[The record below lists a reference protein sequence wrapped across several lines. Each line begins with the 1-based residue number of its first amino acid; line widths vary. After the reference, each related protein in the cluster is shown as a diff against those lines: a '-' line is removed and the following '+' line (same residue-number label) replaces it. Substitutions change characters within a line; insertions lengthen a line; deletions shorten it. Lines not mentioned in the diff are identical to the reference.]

1 MKIRVLVYSGNKYF
15 VNCFSNYI
23 METGSARFDCRFVSD
38 AAQAAA
44 FLSGQEADIILADE
58 SFFRENAC
66 PDAAVGLCISNR
78 TRAEEP
84 GGRYE
89 LNIYQRG
96 RDILTD
102 MEKLLGIAGGTAST
116 GERKGMKVVIFYSP
130 QGGTGKTTL
139 AYACALLCA
148 RKQTSVYL
156 NLEEFGC
163 TEQLYQRAFQVSM
176 EEVLEAIKDGR
187 DAAAVL
193 SNAMAKEE
201 GNVTILPVF
210 RNYRDYA
217 DMTADETMVLLEGLR
232 KVNGTGC
239 LFVDVSGGMTEKNR
253 RLLEQCDIS
262 FWVFD
267 DSAAGRGKL
276 KRIREDRSIQREA
289 FFGKAYFVVNKCRA
303 REEDASALRLP
314 FSESL
319 QKDKPLDLVLS
330 GNQDFFRGC
339 GKMVSFIDDGN

>member
-1 MKIRVLVYSGNKYF
+1 MKSRVLVYSGNRHF
-15 VNCFSNYI
+15 LNCFSNYM
-23 METGSARFDCRFVSD
+23 METGSTRFDCRFVSD

-44 FLSGQEADIILADE
+44 FLSGQETDLILADE
-58 SFFRENAC
+58 VFFRDNVC
-66 PDAAVGLCISNR
+66 PDDTVGLCISNR
-78 TRAEEP
+78 TRAEES

-96 RDILTD
+96 RDILAD
-102 MEKLLGIAGGTAST
+102 MEKLLGIARGTASP
-116 GERKGMKVVIFYSP
+116 GERKGMKVVVFYSP
-130 QGGTGKTTL
+130 QGGGGKTTL

-163 TEQLYQRAFQVSM
+163 TEHLYQAAFQTGM

-187 DAAAVL
+187 DAGAVL
-193 SNAMAKEE
+193 SNAMRKEE
-201 GNVTILPVF
+201 RNVTVLPVF
-210 RNYRDYA
+210 QNYRDYA

-232 KVNGTGC
+232 EVNGTGY
-239 LFVDVSGGMTEKNR
+239 LFVDISGGLTEKNR

-267 DSAAGRGKL
+267 DSPAGRGKL

-289 FFGKAYFVVNKCRA
+289 FFGKAFFVVNKCQA

-314 FSESL
+314 YSESL

-339 GKMVSFIDDGN
+339 GKMVSFIDDGR

>member
-15 VNCFSNYI
+15 LKCFSNYM
-23 METGSARFDCRFVSD
+23 METGSAGFDFRFVSD

-58 SFFRENAC
+58 SFFRGNAC
-66 PDAAVGLCISNR
+66 PDDVVGLCISNR
-78 TRAEEP
+78 TQADED
-84 GGRYE
+84 GDCHE

-96 RDILTD
+96 RDILAD
-102 MEKLLGIAGGTAST
+102 MEKLLGIARGTASA
-116 GERKGMKVVIFYSP
+116 GKRNGMKVVVFYSP

-156 NLEEFGC
+156 NLEEFGY
-163 TEQLYQRAFQVSM
+163 TEQLYQGAFQVSM

-193 SNAMAKEE
+193 SNAMAKAE

-253 RLLEQCDIS
+253 RLLEQCDVS

-267 DSAAGRGKL
+267 DSAAGKGKL
-276 KRIREDRSIQREA
+276 KRIREDRSIQRET
-289 FFGKAYFVVNKCRA
+289 FFGRTFFVVNKCKV
-303 REEDASALRLP
+303 REEDASAVRLP

-319 QKDKPLDLVLS
+319 SEDKPVDLVLS
-330 GNQDFFRGC
+330 GNQDFCQGC
-339 GKMVSFIDDGN
+339 GRIVSFIDGGK